1 MENNSNPGNVTVHIV
16 AFQRD
21 DPRYQLASGKGNKGL
36 SIAQLR
42 KRFGGDEGEIP
53 DPYHG
58 DMHHISLKPWAN
70 EDPEKT
76 FLHISFRV
84 Q

>member
-1 MENNSNPGNVTVHIV
+1 MENKSNTGNVIV
-16 AFQRD
+16 RITAFQKD

-53 DPYHG
+53 DPYLGH
-58 DMHHISLKPWAN
+58 MHHISLKPWAN

-76 FLHISFRV
+76 FLQISFRI